1 MPRAIASLTLSFGL
15 VSIPVKL
22 FSATEASSAVRFKL
36 MRADGVRI
44 RQQYVSDALTDER
57 PERVTSTPSNPK
69 RSSREVPPLLAQ
81 SSNVRELRAA
91 EISPPQPALDI
102 DEPTR
107 SVVERDDIVKGYEF
121 EKGKFVLFTPDE
133 LKALQEASRQT
144 IDIVSFV
151 PQETIDPVYY
161 DKAYLLAPEKHGSK
175 PYSLLHAALRT
186 SGRCAL
192 AKWAWRSKQY
202 VVQVR
207 AVDGGLVLQQLRY
220 ADEVRSVRDLRIDLV
235 PVKKPELQLALQL
248 IEHISEEAF
257 DPTKF
262 VDEEKQ
268 RILAAVERK
277 IAGQE
282 LVASQHVETSRAEV
296 VDLMAALRA
305 SLSEADKAKSE
316 RRISS
321 QTTPSAGQRK
331 PPVRATKAVE
341 GLAHKKA
348 GVKKKA

>member
-1 MPRAIASLTLSFGL
+1 
-15 VSIPVKL
+15 VKL

-44 RQQYVSDALTDER
+44 RQQYVSDALTDDR

-175 PYSLLHAALRT
+175 PYSLLHAALGT
-186 SGRCAL
+186 SARCAL

-220 ADEVRSVRDLRIDLV
+220 AEEVQSVRNLRIDLV
-235 PVKKPELQLALQL
+235 PVTKPELQLALQL
-248 IEHISEEAF
+248 IEQISEKAF
-257 DPTKF
+257 DPAKF

-282 LVASQHVETSRAEV
+282 IVAPQHVETSRAEV

-305 SLSEADKAKSE
+305 SLSEIGKANSE

-321 QTTPSAGQRK
+321 QTTTSTGQRK
-331 PPVRATKAVE
+331 PPVRATKS
-341 GLAHKKA
+341 
-348 GVKKKA
+348 

>member
-1 MPRAIASLTLSFGL
+1 MPRAIASLSLSFGL

-22 FSATEASSAVRFKL
+22 FSAIEAASAVRFKL
-36 MRADGVRI
+36 MRADGVRV

-57 PERVTSTPSNPK
+57 PERVPETPSNSK
-69 RSSREVPPLLAQ
+69 RSSRQDPPPLAQ

-91 EISPPQPALDI
+91 EMSPPQRALEI
-102 DEPTR
+102 DELDL

-133 LKALQEASRQT
+133 LKALRDASRQT

-161 DKAYLLAPEKHGSK
+161 DKAYLLTPEKHGSK
-175 PYSLLHAALRT
+175 PYSLLHEALRS

-220 ADEVRSVRDLRIDLV
+220 AEEVRSVRDLRIDLV
-235 PVKKPELQLALQL
+235 PVTKPELQLALQL
-248 IEHISEEAF
+248 IDHISEEAF

-268 RILAAVERK
+268 RILAAVEKK

-282 LVASQHVETSRAEV
+282 IVAPRQVETPRAAV

-305 SLSEADKAKSE
+305 SLSETGKQSE

-321 QTTPSAGQRK
+321 QTTTSTVQRK
-331 PPVRATKAVE
+331 PPVRATKSVE